1 MTETLLGVIIGGLI
15 AAIPSIVS
23 AVVTS
28 RGQKARLRQDLKL
41 KQVDLI
47 DAPRLENLREYAY
60 QLGAYLANVGTDPKL
75 FSRDRFA
82 AAHARAAALVSPETL
97 RAMNAA
103 YPIIVAGWPDSDRDM
118 TTEEKLASPE
128 LNELMRCLK
137 AEMVLTGISQDTSR
151 APSADKP

>member
-1 MTETLLGVIIGGLI
+1 MTETLLGVIIGGSI
-15 AAIPSIVS
+15 AVIPALANI
-23 AVVTS
+23 
-28 RGQKARLRQDLKL
+28 LLEPYRQRKQFERELTL
-41 KQVDLI
+41 KQIDLVDT
-47 DAPRLENLREYAY
+47 PKHENLREYAY
-60 QLGAYLANVGTDPKL
+60 RLGAYLANVGTDPKL

-128 LNELMRCLK
+128 LNELMRCLQ
-137 AEMVLTGISQDTSR
+137 AEMVLT
-151 APSADKP
+151 PFKP